1 MTTQDGWH
9 ISRSVPATLLLGL
22 ITQAAAI
29 VWTVSMMMADIQK
42 NTEKLISFSERV
54 TKVEDMVQSQAVSM
68 ARIDTNIQH
77 IRGAVEKMANEYPCS
92 VHWCSLGTPMRS
104 SMAEAAG
111 STRSATTPVMPP

>member
-1 MTTQDGWH
+1 MTTKEEGWH

-29 VWTVSMMMADIQK
+29 VWTVSMMMADIQQ
-42 NTEKLISFSERV
+42 NTEKLIAFSERV

-77 IRGAVEKMANEYPCS
+77 IRGAVEKMANE
-92 VHWCSLGTPMRS
+92 
-104 SMAEAAG
+104 
-111 STRSATTPVMPP
+111 